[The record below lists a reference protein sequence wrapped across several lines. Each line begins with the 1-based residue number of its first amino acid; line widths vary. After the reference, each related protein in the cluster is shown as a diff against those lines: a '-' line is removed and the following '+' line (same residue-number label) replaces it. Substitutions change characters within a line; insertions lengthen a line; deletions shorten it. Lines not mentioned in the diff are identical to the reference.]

1 MAFCVQPPP
10 TGRDLLLV
18 LVLVL
23 VLLVLLVLVLLVL
36 LLLVAVAPT
45 SPFIAPISVG
55 LRLRHHLAHLRLDT
69 VGVRATYYNI

>member
-1 MAFCVQPPP
+1 
-10 TGRDLLLV
+10 
-18 LVLVL
+18 
-23 VLLVLLVLVLLVL
+23 VLLVL